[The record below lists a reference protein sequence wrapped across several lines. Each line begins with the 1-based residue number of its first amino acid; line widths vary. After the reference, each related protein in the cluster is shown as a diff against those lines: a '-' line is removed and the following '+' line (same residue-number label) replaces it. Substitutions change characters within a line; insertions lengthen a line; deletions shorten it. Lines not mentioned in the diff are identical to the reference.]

1 MIIDLNLFIKE
12 ERGYWSELEGVLDIL
27 ERKPEYRMDL
37 TQARRFYYLY
47 QRTSADLAKIMTF
60 SAELELRRYLESL
73 VGKAFSEIHETRKKP
88 HRLALT
94 RWFFHTFPRTFR
106 RHIFAFWICLIVMLL
121 GFALGGLAIS
131 LDLSAKEF
139 LVPFPHLQTDPSKRV
154 ADEESVDRDRL
165 KNQKYSFSSYLITHN
180 IRVSIFAL
188 ALGMTWGIGTVI
200 LLFSNG
206 AMLGVIALDYI
217 FAGQGTFLLAW
228 LMPHGSIEIPAILIA
243 AQAGLILANALI
255 GWGRPVLLRERL
267 RRISGDVVTLVFG
280 VSIMLVWAGIVEAF
294 LSQYHEPIIGY
305 EYKIVLGIIELT
317 LLVLFLSKSGTTRP

>member
-1 MIIDLNLFIKE
+1 MIIELNLFIKE
-12 ERGYWSELEGVLDIL
+12 ERGYWSELEEILDIL

-37 TQARRFYYLY
+37 AQARRFYYLY

-88 HRLALT
+88 YRLALS

-121 GFALGGLAIS
+121 GFAFGGLAIS
-131 LDLSAKEF
+131 LDFSAKEF

-206 AMLGVIALDYI
+206 VMLGVIALDYI
-217 FAGQGTFLLAW
+217 FAGQSTFLLAW
-228 LMPHGSIEIPAILIA
+228 LMPHGSIEIPAILLA
-243 AQAGLILANALI
+243 GQAGLVLANALI

-280 VSIMLVWAGIVEAF
+280 VAIMLLWAGIVEAF
-294 LSQYHEPIIGY
+294 LSQYHEPVIAY
-305 EYKIVLGIIELT
+305 EYKIFLGIVELS
-317 LLVLFLSKSGTTRP
+317 LLVLFLGKSGTTRA